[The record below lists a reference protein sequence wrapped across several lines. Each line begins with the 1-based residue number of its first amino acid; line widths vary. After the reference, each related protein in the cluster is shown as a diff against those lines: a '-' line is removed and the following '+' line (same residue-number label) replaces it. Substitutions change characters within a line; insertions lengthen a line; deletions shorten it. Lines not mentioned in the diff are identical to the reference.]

1 MTHRLKLLRATLA
14 DAVQTARKSTRRR
27 IVRWRLDLTR
37 ADREARIDA
46 ERRLRGREQY
56 AQLRRADAVIVSYA
70 KSGRT
75 WLRVMISRLYSQV
88 YDLPED
94 TLMGFDNF
102 HFMDRRIPRLFFTHD
117 VYPRFFTGNFEDKRD
132 YEGKRVLMLVRDPR
146 DVAVS
151 QFFHWRHRTKDWK
164 KDLNDYPPHDAEISL
179 QEFVRQERGGLPR
192 IIAFLNL
199 WAKESERLRAFS
211 LIRYEDMRA
220 EPVAELQRV
229 AEFLG
234 IPADDAQIRDAV
246 AYASYENMK
255 RKEAAQSYQMSGGRL
270 APGDKDNPDSYKVRR
285 GKVGGYRDYFDNDQ
299 IAEIDAV
306 VTDGLDPVF
315 GYGTPWSGE
324 AASKVSTSGADGPS
338 RSTTHSPRG

>member
-27 IVRWRLDLTR
+27 VVRWRLDLSK
-37 ADREARIDA
+37 ADQETRIDA
-46 ERRLRGREQY
+46 ERWLRGREQY
-56 AQLRRADAVIVSYA
+56 AQLRRADAVIVSRA

-88 YDLPED
+88 YGLPED

-102 HFMDRRIPRLFFTHD
+102 HHMDPRIPRLLFTHD
-117 VYPRFFTGNFEDKRD
+117 VYPRFFTGNFETKRD

-164 KDLNDYPPHDAEISL
+164 KDLNHYPPHGADISL
-179 QEFVRQERGGLPR
+179 QDFVRQERGGLPR

-199 WAKESERLRAFS
+199 WARESGRLRAFS
-211 LIRYEDMRA
+211 LVRYEDLRA
-220 EPVAELQRV
+220 DPVAELRRV
-229 AEFLG
+229 AAFLG
-234 IPADDAQIRDAV
+234 IPADEAQIREAV
-246 AYASYENMK
+246 EYSSFDNMK
-255 RKEAAQSYQMSGGRL
+255 RKEAGQSYRMSGGRL

-285 GKVGGYRDYFDNDQ
+285 GKVGGYRDYFDDDQ
-299 IAEIDAV
+299 IAEIDAMV
-306 VTDGLDPVF
+306 SDELDPVY
-315 GYGTPWSGE
+315 GYGPSGPDTE
-324 AASKVSTSGADGPS
+324 ARA
-338 RSTTHSPRG
+338 